1 MKRLLAQIGITYFSV
16 LVAAFYLPFI
26 AVKILC
32 AVFLVLTVILF
43 VIRKTRK
50 TIFVPAMAIAALIA
64 CVVHIGYTTLAVIP
78 VENRFTGEEHEVSAV
93 LLEEPYRSY
102 GKNYYQLRTFSVDGE
117 DVSCKL
123 LLKSP
128 YPIDADIDDVLTF
141 RSEINIMDNDY
152 YRSKGFYI
160 VSDSYRT
167 AVEVQEAEEHSLY
180 YRAVQLRRWMRQA
193 LDRTLPEDC
202 AALCRALLIGDKYA
216 LDLSVRENFRYA
228 GASYFIVVSGM
239 HFAVLY
245 LLLDKLLKRFHVRIL
260 RLVIPLLFIGVYM
273 AITGFQP
280 SVIRSGIMIS
290 FVVLGNFI
298 RRQTY
303 PPNHLGIAGIIM
315 PCFLSPYGAGN
326 ISLILSFYATLSI
339 LLWATPIAKKLCY
352 TDEFGNIPQFHF
364 GAWLRNRIEMLK
376 QQKNNKKNSKE
387 PFDFLMF
394 RHKLRNTFCSVLSVS
409 LAANILVFPIST
421 VIFREFSTVTLL
433 SAVLLYFEIYLI
445 LILSLFVC
453 ILYWLGPLKYV
464 AMILAFPLTFLCR
477 LVLWIVETLGNLPF
491 AHIRI
496 GNTYFYI
503 WLAVTVLLG
512 AIVILYRNQ
521 YRYLR
526 LAAFCSAVVLLGGM
540 LTHAVLESRVLE
552 LEVYACGDGLC
563 VALKCRGNLHILRL
577 DANTKYLYEIMDDLS
592 YRYSGA
598 ETVLCFDEKEL
609 QKSQLYRDDEFAI
622 SRTLLYD
629 NEEYEADEN
638 IIAFGSDSDFAL
650 DDGVTLS
657 VMTAGDTLIPY
668 VDADDKRILMIPDG
682 CMIEDIPQE
691 LRQADVIVMTEAT
704 SGAEQLRC
712 ESLIL
717 SDDFDDAML
726 TATVMQGRYQE
737 VYITGEENVTYRL
750 R

>member
-1 MKRLLAQIGITYFSV
+1 ML
-16 LVAAFYLPFI
+16 
-26 AVKILC
+26 

-43 VIRKTRK
+43 IIRKTRR
-50 TIFVPAMAIAALIA
+50 TIYVPAMAIAALIA
-64 CVVHIGYTTLAVIP
+64 CIFHIGYTYLAVIP
-78 VENRFTGEEHEVSAV
+78 VEDRFTGEEYEVKAV

-102 GKNYYQLRTFSVDGE
+102 GKNYYQLRTMSVDEE
-117 DVSCKL
+117 DVNCKL
-123 LLKSP
+123 LLKLP
-128 YPIDADIDDVLTF
+128 HPIDADIDDVLTF
-141 RSEINIMDNDY
+141 RSEINIMDNNY
-152 YRSKGFYI
+152 YRAKGFYI
-160 VSDSYRT
+160 VSDSYGI
-167 AVEVQEAEEHSLY
+167 EVDVHETEKHSLY

-202 AALCRALLIGDKYA
+202 AALCRAVLIGDKYA

-245 LLLDKLLKRFHVRIL
+245 LLLDKLLKQFHVRIL
-260 RLVIPLLFIGVYM
+260 RLVIPLMFIGAYM

-290 FVVLGNFI
+290 FIVLGNFI

-303 PPNHLGIAGIIM
+303 SPNHLGIAGIVM
-315 PCFLSPYGAGN
+315 PCFLSPYGAGD

-364 GAWLRNRIEMLK
+364 GVWLHKRIEK
-376 QQKNNKKNSKE
+376 IKERKNNKNVSKE

-394 RHKLRNTFCSVLSVS
+394 RHKLRNTFCSVLAVS

-464 AMILAFPLTFLCR
+464 AMVIALPLTLLCR
-477 LVLWIVETLGNLPF
+477 LVLWIVEALGNLPF

-503 WLAVTVLLG
+503 WLAVTVVLG
-512 AIVILYRNQ
+512 AVVILYRNQ

-526 LAAFCSAVVLLGGM
+526 LAVFCSAVVLLGGI
-540 LTHAVLESRVLE
+540 LTHTILESQVLE
-552 LEVYACGDGLC
+552 LEVYACGKGLC
-563 VALKCRGNLHILRL
+563 VGLNNRGNLHILRL
-577 DANTKYLYEIMDDLS
+577 DANSKYLYGIMDDLS
-592 YRYSGA
+592 CRYSGA
-598 ETVLCFDEKEL
+598 ETVLCLGDKEL
-609 QKSQLYRDDEFAI
+609 KRSQLYRDDEFAI

-629 NEEYEADEN
+629 NEEYETDDN
-638 IIAFGSDSDFAL
+638 IIAFGSDSVFAL
-650 DDGVTLS
+650 DDSVTLS
-657 VMTAGDTLIPY
+657 VITSGDTLIPY
-668 VDADDKRILMIPDG
+668 VDAEDKQVLIIPDG

-691 LRQADVIVMTEAT
+691 LRQADVIVMTKAI
-704 SGAEQLRC
+704 SGTEQLRC
-712 ESLIL
+712 DSLII
-717 SDDFDDAML
+717 SDDYDDALL
-726 TATVMQGRYQE
+726 TATVMQGCYRE